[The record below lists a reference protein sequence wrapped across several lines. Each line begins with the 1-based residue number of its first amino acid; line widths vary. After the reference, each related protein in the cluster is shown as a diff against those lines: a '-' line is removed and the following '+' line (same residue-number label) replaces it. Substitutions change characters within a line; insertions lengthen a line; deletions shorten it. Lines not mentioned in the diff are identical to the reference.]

1 MENYMNEEM
10 DKKAR
15 VVLGM
20 SGGTDSSVAA
30 MMLKEQG
37 YHVIGVSLW
46 FFSTDNSFNPGDPL
60 PDFIVDAQKL
70 AQQLGLEHH
79 VIDARREFRD
89 TIIQFFLDEYM
100 AGRTPSPCI
109 QCNPQL
115 KWKLL
120 LEKANELNCEFI
132 ATGHYIQICKESN
145 GYYIC
150 KGKDPAKDQS
160 YFLWNLGQDILSR
173 TLTPLGKYTKTE
185 VREIAGDFGFQEV
198 AKKKESM
205 GICFMDRMDYRD
217 FLQEMI
223 PDLDQ
228 KIGRGNVT
236 DTKGN
241 HLGWHDGYPYYTIGQ
256 KRGLDLKEKS
266 GLMVSRIDARTNTL
280 ILEKKDDLNRMNLKI
295 SNYYFNDI
303 EDSKL
308 PNISTIVRGL
318 GLNPQKYS
326 SLQINNDTEL
336 EVKLEDPAWAI
347 APGQPVAFYIGDKLI
362 GGGFAE

>member
-1 MENYMNEEM
+1 MNEGM
-10 DKKAR
+10 NTKAR
-15 VVLGM
+15 LVLGM

-37 YHVIGVSLW
+37 YQVIGVSLW
-46 FFSTDNSFNPGDPL
+46 FFGPNSSFDPTDPL
-60 PDFIVDAQKL
+60 PDFIVDAQNL
-70 AQQLGLEHH
+70 AHQLGIEHH
-79 VIDARREFRD
+79 VIDARREFRE

-100 AGRTPSPCI
+100 TGRTPSPCI

-132 ATGHYIQICKESN
+132 ATGHYIQIIKESDHF
-145 GYYIC
+145 YIH

-173 TLTPLGKYTKTE
+173 TITPLGKYTKTE
-185 VREIAGDFGFQEV
+185 VRELARNYNYAEV

-228 KIGRGNVT
+228 KIGRGKIT

-256 KRGLDLKEKS
+256 KRGLDLEEKS
-266 GLMVSRIDARTNTL
+266 GLMVSKIDASTNTL
-280 ILEKKDDLNRMNLKI
+280 ILEKKDDLNRMNIKV
-295 SNYYFNDI
+295 SDYYFNNIADCQ
-303 EDSKL
+303 L
-308 PNISTIVRGL
+308 PNINTIVRGL
-318 GLNPQKYS
+318 GRNPQEYS
-326 SLQINNDTEL
+326 TIHIINEKEL

>member
-1 MENYMNEEM
+1 M
-10 DKKAR
+10 DMKAR

-20 SGGTDSSVAA
+20 SGGTDSSVTA

-46 FFSTDNSFNPGDPL
+46 FFGADHSFSPSDPL
-60 PDFIVDAQKL
+60 PDFIVEAQKL
-70 AQQLGLEHH
+70 AKQLDIEHH
-79 VIDARREFRD
+79 VIDARKEFRE
-89 TIIQFFLDEYM
+89 TIIQFFLDEYL

-120 LEKANELNCEFI
+120 REKADKLNCEFI
-132 ATGHYIQICKESN
+132 ATGHYIQIVKEAN
-145 GYYIC
+145 GFYIH

-160 YFLWNLGQDILSR
+160 YFLWNLAQNILSR

-185 VREIAGDFGFQEV
+185 VRELARNYHYAEV
-198 AKKKESM
+198 AEKKESM
-205 GICFMDRMDYRD
+205 GICFMDRKNYRD

-223 PDLDQ
+223 PDIDQ
-228 KIGRGNVT
+228 KIGKGKVT
-236 DTKGN
+236 DTNGN

-256 KRGLDLKEKS
+256 KRGLELDEKS
-266 GLMVSRIDARTNTL
+266 GLMVSRIDADTNTL
-280 ILEKKDDLNRMNLKI
+280 ILEKKDDLNKMKI
-295 SNYYFNDI
+295 KVSDYYFNDVN
-303 EDSKL
+303 DSQL
-308 PNISTIVRGL
+308 PNITTIVRGL
-318 GLNPQKYS
+318 GRNPQKYS
-326 SLQINNDTEL
+326 KLHIINEKEL

>member
-1 MENYMNEEM
+1 MET
-10 DKKAR
+10 KAK

-20 SGGTDSSVAA
+20 SGGTDSSVTA
-30 MMLKEQG
+30 MMLAKQG
-37 YHVIGVSLW
+37 YQVIGVSLW
-46 FFSTDNSFNPGDPL
+46 FFGSDYEYNPNEAL
-60 PDFIVDAQKL
+60 PDFILDAQKL
-70 AQQLGLEHH
+70 ASTLNIEHH
-79 VIDARREFRD
+79 VIDARKEFRD

-120 LEKANELNCEFI
+120 MEKADELGCEYI
-132 ATGHYIQICKESN
+132 ATGHYIQIRKEAN
-145 GYYIC
+145 THYIH

-160 YFLWNLGQDILSR
+160 YFLWNLGQNILSR

-185 VREIAGDFGFQEV
+185 VREIAKDFGFAEV

-223 PDLDQ
+223 PDINQ
-228 KIGRGNVT
+228 KIGKGKVT
-236 DTKGN
+236 DPTGK

-256 KRGLDLKEKS
+256 KRGLKLEEKT
-266 GLMVSRIDARTNTL
+266 GLMVSKIDAKSNTL
-280 ILEKKDDLNRMNLKI
+280 ILERKDDLNKMSFKV
-295 SNYYFNDI
+295 SDYYFNNIADAQ
-303 EDSKL
+303 L
-308 PNISTIVRGL
+308 PNINTIVRGL
-318 GLNPQKYS
+318 GRNPQKFS
-326 SLQINNDTEL
+326 KLTITTDTEL
-336 EVKLEDPAWAI
+336 EVNLEDPAWAI

-362 GGGFAE
+362 GGGFAV

>member
-1 MENYMNEEM
+1 MNEELGT
-10 DKKAR
+10 KTR

-20 SGGTDSSVAA
+20 SGGTDSSVTA

-46 FFSTDNSFNPGDPL
+46 FFGTDNSFDPSEPL
-60 PDFIVDAQKL
+60 PNFIIDAQKL

-120 LEKANELNCEFI
+120 LEKANELKCDYI
-132 ATGHYIQICKESN
+132 ATGHYIQIRKESDCF
-145 GYYIC
+145 YIH

-173 TLTPLGKYTKTE
+173 TLTPLGKYTKPE
-185 VREIAGDFGFQEV
+185 VREIAKSFGFSDV

-205 GICFMDRMDYRD
+205 GICFMNRMDYRD

-223 PDLDQ
+223 PDIDQ
-228 KIGRGNVT
+228 KIGRGKVT

-241 HLGWHDGYPYYTIGQ
+241 QLGWHDGYPYYTIGQ
-256 KRGLDLKEKS
+256 KRGLELEEKS
-266 GLMVSRIDARTNTL
+266 GLMVSRIDADTNTL
-280 ILEKKDDLNRMNLKI
+280 ILEKKDDLNRMKI
-295 SNYYFNDI
+295 KVSDYYFANSNDSQ
-303 EDSKL
+303 E
-308 PNISTIVRGL
+308 PNINTVVRGL
-318 GLNPQKYS
+318 GRNPQKHS
-326 SLQINNDTEL
+326 KLHIINEKEL
-336 EVKLEDPAWAI
+336 EVHLEDPAWAI